1 MGSIKKIVLISSG
14 QPSLNPR
21 LVKEADA
28 LTGAGYDVT
37 VLYAYW
43 NDWGTQHDGQLF
55 AGKKWKAVRLGGDP
69 EQKRFLWFLSRSIHR
84 FSRLIIERT
93 GDYKSFADFAIS
105 RSSYFLKK
113 GAKKHKADLYIA
125 HNLGALPAAA
135 SAAARNKKPYGFDAE
150 DFHRQEIDDD
160 INSFHYKICSF
171 LEDKYL
177 PGANYITASSPM
189 IADQYAALYKRP
201 VTTILN
207 AFPRT
212 NDLSIVKNEKK
223 LLKLFWFSQTI
234 GPLRGLEQVIQAIGQ
249 SGVKCELHLL
259 GKPVEGYKQSL
270 SELAHD
276 AGIANYN
283 LYFYEPVKA
292 SQIFSI
298 ASQFDIGLASETGSC
313 LNRDISLTNKIF
325 TYIQCGLA
333 VAASNTN
340 AQIRLLEQY
349 PQTGEVYKNATE
361 LSAILNKYNKNRD
374 LLYQTKTAAYQTGQT
389 ELNWE
394 MESEKFLKVIAN
406 V

>member
-1 MGSIKKIVLISSG
+1 MAPHKKIVLISSG

-43 NDWGTQHDGQLF
+43 NDWGTEHDEQLF
-55 AGKKWKAVRLGGDP
+55 AGKAWKAIRLGGDP
-69 EQKRFLWFLSRSIHR
+69 VQKRFKWFLSRLFHR
-84 FSRLIIERT
+84 ISRAVVQKT
-93 GDYKSFADFAIS
+93 GDYKSFADCAIS

-135 SAAARNKKPYGFDAE
+135 HAAARNKKAYGFDAE
-150 DFHRQEIDDD
+150 DFHRREIDDD
-160 INSFHYKICSF
+160 PDSFHYKICSY

-201 VTTILN
+201 VTSVLN
-207 AFPRT
+207 VFPKAAGIT
-212 NDLSIVKNEKK
+212 IVKNEKK
-223 LLKLFWFSQTI
+223 PLKLFWFSQTI
-234 GPLRGLEQVIQAIGQ
+234 GPGRGLELVVQAIGQ

-259 GKPVEGYKQSL
+259 GKPVDGYKQSL
-270 SELAHD
+270 SQLAQD

-333 VAASNTN
+333 VAASNTR
-340 AQIRLLEQY
+340 AQSSLLEQY
-349 PQTGEVYKNATE
+349 PQTGGVYKNAAD
-361 LSAILNKYNKNRD
+361 LSAMLNKYHKNRE
-374 LLYQTKTAAYQTGQT
+374 LLHQTKTAAWQTGQT

-394 MESEKFLKVIAN
+394 MESKKFLKVIEN

>member
-1 MGSIKKIVLISSG
+1 MAPEKKIVLISSG

-28 LTGAGYDVT
+28 LTDAGYAVT

-43 NDWGTQHDGQLF
+43 NDWGTLHDEQLF
-55 AGKKWKAVRLGGDP
+55 AKKKWSAIRLGGDP
-69 EQKRFLWFLSRSIHR
+69 EQKRFLWFLSRLIHR
-84 FSRLIIERT
+84 LSRFMVKKT
-93 GDYKSFADFAIS
+93 GAYKTFGDFAIS
-105 RSSYFLKK
+105 RSSYFLKEA
-113 GAKKHKADLYIA
+113 AKNYNGDLYIA

-135 SAAARNKKPYGFDAE
+135 HAAAWNNKPFGFDAE

-160 INSFHYKICSF
+160 LNSFHYKICTY

-177 PGANYITASSPM
+177 PGASYITASSPM
-189 IADQYAALYKRP
+189 IADQYAALYKRT
-201 VTTILN
+201 VTAILN
-207 AFPRT
+207 VFPLT
-212 NDLSIVKNEKK
+212 AGISIVKNEKK
-223 LLKLFWFSQTI
+223 PLKLFWFSQTI
-234 GPLRGLEQVIQAIGQ
+234 GPGRGLELVVQAIGQ

-270 SELAHD
+270 SQLAHD

-333 VAASNTN
+333 VAASNTR
-340 AQIRLLEQY
+340 AQNSLLEQY
-349 PQTGEVYKNATE
+349 SQTGKVYKNASD
-361 LSAILNKYNKNRD
+361 LSAILAQYHKNRE
-374 LLYQTKTAAYQTGQT
+374 LLYQTKTAAWQAGQT

-394 MESEKFLKVIAN
+394 TESRKFLKVIEN

>member
-1 MGSIKKIVLISSG
+1 MAPHKKIVLISSG

-28 LTGAGYDVT
+28 LTDAGYDVT
-37 VLYAYW
+37 LLYAYW
-43 NDWGTQHDGQLF
+43 NDWGTQHDQELF
-55 AGKKWKAVRLGGDP
+55 AGRSWKAIRLGGDP

-84 FSRLIIERT
+84 FSRLITQKT
-93 GDYKSFADFAIS
+93 GDYKSFADYAIS

-135 SAAARNKKPYGFDAE
+135 HAAALNKKPYGFDAE
-150 DFHRQEIDDD
+150 DFHRQEIDDNID
-160 INSFHYKICSF
+160 SFHYKICTY

-177 PGANYITASSPM
+177 PEANYITASSPL
-189 IADQYAALYKRP
+189 IADQYAALYKRTVSP
-201 VTTILN
+201 ILN
-207 AFPRT
+207 VFPRT
-212 NDLSIVKNEKK
+212 TGISIVKNEKES
-223 LLKLFWFSQTI
+223 LKLFWFSQTI
-234 GPLRGLEQVIQAIGQ
+234 GTGRGLELVIQAIGQ
-249 SGVKCELHLL
+249 SRVNCELHLL

-270 SELAHD
+270 SQLARD
-276 AGIANYN
+276 AGIANDH

-292 SQIFSI
+292 SQLFSI
-298 ASQFDIGLASETGSC
+298 ASQFDIGLASETDSC

-333 VAASNTN
+333 VAASNTK
-340 AQIRLLEQY
+340 AQRCLLEQY
-349 PQTGEVYKNATE
+349 APIGDVYSNAAD
-361 LSAILNKYNKNRD
+361 LSAILNKYHKNRE
-374 LLYQTKTAAYQTGQT
+374 LLYQTKTAAWQTGQT

-394 MESEKFLKVIAN
+394 MESEKFLKVIGN

>member
-1 MGSIKKIVLISSG
+1 M
-14 QPSLNPR
+14 
-21 LVKEADA
+21 VKEADA
-28 LTGAGYDVT
+28 LTDAGYEVT

-43 NDWGTQHDGQLF
+43 NDWGTLHDAQLF
-55 AGKKWKAVRLGGDP
+55 AKKKWIAIRLGGDP
-69 EQKRFLWFLSRSIHR
+69 EQKRFLWFLSRLIHR
-84 FSRLIIERT
+84 ISHLIVQKT

-105 RSSYFLKK
+105 RSSFFLKK

-135 SAAARNKKPYGFDAE
+135 HAAALNNKPYGFDAE
-150 DFHRQEIDDD
+150 DFHRQEIDDSID
-160 INSFHYKICSF
+160 SFHYKICTY

-189 IADQYAALYKRP
+189 IADQYAALYKRTVSP
-201 VTTILN
+201 ILN
-207 AFPRT
+207 VFPRAT
-212 NDLSIVKNEKK
+212 GLSIVKNEKES
-223 LLKLFWFSQTI
+223 LKLFWFSQTI
-234 GPLRGLEQVIQAIGQ
+234 GPGRGLELVIRAIGQ
-249 SGVKCELHLL
+249 SGVNCELHLL

-270 SELAHD
+270 SELARD
-276 AGIANYN
+276 AGIANDN
-283 LYFYEPVKA
+283 LYFHEPVKA

-298 ASQFDIGLASETGSC
+298 APQFDIGLASETNSC

-333 VAASNTN
+333 VAASNTM
-340 AQIRLLEQY
+340 AQSSLLEQY
-349 PQTGEVYKNATE
+349 PQTGGVYKNAAG

-374 LLYQTKTAAYQTGQT
+374 LLYQTKRAAYQTGQT

-394 MESEKFLKVIAN
+394 TESKKFLKVIEH